1 MPCIDQHDIFI
12 LLSLKVAKINAKTIK
27 QNKSPLAYKL
37 PKTNSGF
44 SAYKE
49 HWAKPVLLWIYY
61 SRNTPHSSKK
71 KKKKNNFE

>member
-12 LLSLKVAKINAKTIK
+12 LLSLKVVKINAKTIK

-37 PKTNSGF
+37 PKTNSRF

-49 HWAKPVLLWIYY
+49 H
-61 SRNTPHSSKK
+61 
-71 KKKKNNFE
+71 